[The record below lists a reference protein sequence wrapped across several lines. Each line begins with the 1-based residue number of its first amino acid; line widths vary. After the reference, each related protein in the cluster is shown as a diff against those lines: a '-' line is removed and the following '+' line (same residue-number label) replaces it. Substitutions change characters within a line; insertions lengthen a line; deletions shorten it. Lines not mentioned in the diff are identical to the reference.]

1 VNWRKVQP
9 NFFVVFPPGVLE
21 QAPQFHVL
29 VTRTGA
35 GPTAAAIQRAVVRR
49 FPNVSVID
57 LALILGTIDDLLQK
71 VSFVLRFMALFS
83 IIAGLTVLV
92 GVVGNSRYQRLRESA
107 LLRILGASRR
117 QVFLILGVEYFC
129 LASLA
134 ALGGV
139 LLAWLGSW
147 ALARLVFQSPF
158 VPAVLPSLGV
168 FLLVTAITVLVGVL
182 ASRGFAKLPPL
193 EALRAGV
200 DRL

>member
-1 VNWRKVQP
+1 M
-9 NFFVVFPPGVLE
+9 
-21 QAPQFHVL
+21 
-29 VTRTGA
+29 
-35 GPTAAAIQRAVVRR
+35 VRR

-129 LASLA
+129 LASVA

-158 VPAVLPSLGV
+158 VPAVLPSLEGV
-168 FLLVTAITVLVGVL
+168 ASGMLVTAITVLVGVL
-182 ASRGFAKLPPL
+182 ASRGTFAKLPPL
-193 EALRAGV
+193 EALRAGPGPDTAGV
-200 DRL
+200 IASPGS